1 MEIKQ
6 SEFVTSAVN
15 PEQYPV
21 EGFAEFAFV
30 GRSNVGKSSLINA
43 LTNRN
48 KLAKVSNTPGRT
60 RLVNFFLINN
70 AYYFVDLPGYGFAK
84 VSKLQKLNWG
94 VVVDTYLNK
103 SRGLKKVVLLLDS
116 RHKPTADDIT
126 MYDWIK
132 HYGYSAVVVGT
143 KCDKLSNNDFFK
155 SEKLIRDTL
164 KLNKEDKINYFSAVS
179 KKGKAELLDTI
190 FEGY

>member
-60 RLVNFFLINN
+60 RLVNYFLINN
-70 AYYFVDLPGYGFAK
+70 TYYFVDLPGYGFAK
-84 VSKLQKLNWG
+84 VSKVEKLNWG

-103 SRGLKKVVLLLDS
+103 SRGLKKVILLVDS

-126 MYDWIK
+126 MYNWIK
-132 HYGYSAVVVGT
+132 HYGYSAVIVGT

-164 KLNKEDKINYFSAVS
+164 KLRKEDKINYFSSVS
-179 KKGKAELLDTI
+179 KKGKTELLDTI